1 MPSDQRTHQVGG
13 AEEVEAAGEE
23 GGGDAVEGGAV
34 PGYLGAVDCE
44 VRGDGAETALGGEDG
59 VGVGGSGGGGLGGGG
74 GGGLVGCGAG
84 RGISGGVDG
93 WGWVGRVRLGNLG
106 GWRRH
111 RGFEEWLTGLGDG
124 KGLLQWMLG
133 GGIERGRIV

>member
-59 VGVGGSGGGGLGGGG
+59 VGVGGGGGGRLGGGG
-74 GGGLVGCGAG
+74 GGGCVGCGAG
-84 RGISGGVDG
+84 RGVSGGV
-93 WGWVGRVRLGNLG
+93 G
-106 GWRRH
+106 GWSLGEKGELGRLEKLKEVL
-111 RGFEEWLTGLGDG
+111 RG
-124 KGLLQWMLG
+124 
-133 GGIERGRIV
+133 